1 MAVKWGSALLSL
13 LAISVPA
20 LASPGG
26 EPVAGTSL
34 VRHQVQDR
42 FGRTIVYYASVT
54 KTQTPVL
61 LMIQG
66 SGCSTV
72 IHDQGKTHYSTLFD
86 LLPFAAEGKF
96 TVVAVEKPYAQP
108 RANGGTA
115 TDCGAA
121 FNRDFTAERW
131 LVAIQAALTDVG
143 RQPMV
148 DKSRTLVLGVS
159 EGAVMASLL
168 AGRDPRITDAV
179 VVSGSG
185 TTQLFDF
192 VAGAYEHC
200 FDRSRCLAEIEQQA
214 ADITAD
220 PTSVTKFAWGHPYN
234 RWSSFFA
241 VDPADELSRS
251 RARIYLAFGT
261 ADASVPALS
270 EEVAVAKLL
279 ATGKRITI
287 RRVPDANHSLIQPD
301 STDLS
306 ALDAEYRRALSWFWL
321 KNKP

>member
-1 MAVKWGSALLSL
+1 MKCCCALLSL
-13 LAISVPA
+13 LAVFAAPA
-20 LASPGG
+20 LASPSG
-26 EPVAGTSL
+26 EPVAGTPLIS
-34 VRHQVQDR
+34 HQVQDKL
-42 FGRTIVYYASVT
+42 GRTIVYYTSVT
-54 KTQTPVL
+54 KTPKPVL

-72 IHDQGKTHYSTLFD
+72 IQGQGNTHYSTLFD

-108 RANGGTA
+108 NMSGATA
-115 TDCGAA
+115 TGCGAV

-131 LVAIQAALTDVG
+131 LVALQAALTDVR
-143 RQPMV
+143 RQPTV

-168 AGRDPRITDAV
+168 AGRDPRITDAI

-200 FDRSRCLAEIEQQA
+200 FDRSRCLAEIEKQA
-214 ADITAD
+214 VDIAAD
-220 PTSVTKFAWGHPYN
+220 PTSVTKFAWGHPFN

-251 RARIYLAFGT
+251 KARIYLAFGT
-261 ADASVPALS
+261 ADTSVPALS

-279 ATGKRITI
+279 AAGKRVTI
-287 RRVPDANHSLIQPD
+287 RRIPDANHNLMQPD
-301 STDLS
+301 SIDLS
-306 ALDAEYRRALSWFWL
+306 ALDAEYRRALDWFWGGE
-321 KNKP
+321 